1 MQKENIC
8 MNFSTK
14 STLSMTVLAKF
25 YKYKFRGF

>member
-14 STLSMTVLAKF
+14 STLSMTILAKVD
-25 YKYKFRGF
+25 KYFIAY

>member
-14 STLSMTVLAKF
+14 STLSVTILAKG
-25 YKYKFRGF
+25 YKYFIAY